1 MMLNRLW
8 HTLAL
13 SIAALAVGAV
23 IAAPTASAA
32 ENISQY
38 NVAVTLTPEAVMQV
52 VETINYDFD
61 GQLDRHGI
69 QRDLVIQESLS
80 GGGTQIYEITLDSI
94 TADGAP
100 VPFTTT
106 ESGDFLSVRIG
117 DPDVNVTGT
126 IEYEVKYSVTGAVR
140 PLTAEEAS
148 AAGGLNAGDV
158 ELYWDVI
165 GDGWGVPISSAL
177 ASVNGPTAASA
188 AACYYGTAGSTNE
201 CMIAE
206 IDGDLITEQ
215 ISLAEYESLTIVA
228 AYPASAFTEI
238 PTPNIEPPF
247 VIPGIAWIISLLVA
261 LIALIAPIG
270 FVLVKRRDLRGK
282 ALDGAPVQFEPP
294 DSVRPA
300 QLQAALDGKVDARGA
315 VATLLDLTARGYLT
329 MSADDGGL
337 LQKDSLTISRTTK
350 ASDSLAPWESAFVSG
365 VMGTASTK
373 TIAGYDPAL
382 AAAISQT
389 SNTLETEAENSGRRT
404 TTRNN
409 GLRAA
414 LIVLGFVGFILG
426 FLMLIVMPSGSG
438 VLALI
443 PGLLLLIACLI
454 ASRLVPVRET
464 AESASFQS
472 RARGFRKLLD
482 TDAAEARREF
492 AQRSGLQP
500 FAIFATMLPYA
511 VIFGLSESWTQAFP
525 EITDQQLNEAGFYFG
540 STWAMYAFISSAEAS
555 VVMAATE
562 PSRDSG
568 SGFSGG
574 DAGGG
579 GGGGGGGSW

>member
-1 MMLNRLW
+1 MLNRMW
-8 HTLAL
+8 RTLAL
-13 SIAALAVGAV
+13 GIAALAVLAGM
-23 IAAPTASAA
+23 AAPTANAA
-32 ENISQY
+32 ENISKY
-38 NVAVTLTPEAVMQV
+38 TVAVALTPEAVMQV
-52 VETINYDFD
+52 VETIDYDFD
-61 GQLDRHGI
+61 GQPDRHGI

-80 GGGTQIYEITLDSI
+80 DGGTQIYEITLDSI

-117 DPDVNVTGT
+117 DPDVTVSGT
-126 IEYEVKYSVTGAVR
+126 IEYVVTYSVTGAVR
-140 PLTAEEAS
+140 TLTADEAS
-148 AAGGLNAGDV
+148 AASGLNAGDV

-165 GDGWGVPISSAL
+165 GDGWGVPISSAV
-177 ASVNGPTAASA
+177 ASVKGPTAALA

-201 CMIAE
+201 CMIAGIE
-206 IDGDLITEQ
+206 GDLITEQ
-215 ISLAEYESLTIVA
+215 VSLAENESLTVVA
-228 AYPASAFTEI
+228 AYPSSAFTEI

-247 VIPGIAWIISLLVA
+247 VIPGIAWIISLIVA

-270 FVLVKRRDLRGK
+270 LVLIKRRDLRGN

-300 QLQAALDGKVDARGA
+300 QLQAAIDGTVDARGA
-315 VATLLDLTARGYLT
+315 VATLLDLTARGFLT
-329 MSADDGGL
+329 MSTEEGGL

-350 ASDSLAPWESAFVSG
+350 APDTLAPWEQAFVFG
-365 VMGTASTK
+365 VMGDAGSK
-373 TIAGYDPAL
+373 TIAGYDAAL
-382 AAAISQT
+382 ATALSQV
-389 SNTLETEAENSGRRT
+389 SSTLEAEAESSGRRT
-404 TTRNN
+404 ITRNN

-414 LIVLGFVGFILG
+414 LIVFGIAGFILS
-426 FLMLIVMPSGSG
+426 FLSLMVMPSGSG
-438 VLALI
+438 VLLLI
-443 PGLLLLIACLI
+443 PGVLLLISCLI
-454 ASRLVPVRET
+454 ASRLVPARET
-464 AESASFQS
+464 EESANFQS

-492 AQRSGLQP
+492 AQRSGLEP

-511 VIFGLSESWTQAFP
+511 VIFGLSESWTHAFP
-525 EITDQQLNEAGFYFG
+525 DITDAQLNDAGFYFS

-555 VVMAATE
+555 VVLASTE

>member
-1 MMLNRLW
+1 MLNRMW
-8 HTLAL
+8 RTLAL
-13 SIAALAVGAV
+13 GIAALAVLAGM
-23 IAAPTASAA
+23 AAPTANAA
-32 ENISQY
+32 ENISKY
-38 NVAVTLTPEAVMQV
+38 TVAVALTPEAVMQV
-52 VETINYDFD
+52 VETIDYDFD
-61 GQLDRHGI
+61 GQPDRHGI

-80 GGGTQIYEITLDSI
+80 DGGTQIYEITLDSI
-94 TADGAP
+94 TADGVP

-117 DPDVNVTGT
+117 DPDVTVSGT
-126 IEYEVKYSVTGAVR
+126 IEYVVTYSVTGAVR
-140 PLTAEEAS
+140 TLTADEAS
-148 AAGGLNAGDV
+148 AASGLNAGDV

-165 GDGWGVPISSAL
+165 GDGWGVPISSAV
-177 ASVNGPTAASA
+177 ASVKGPTAALA

-201 CMIAE
+201 CMIAGIE
-206 IDGDLITEQ
+206 GDLITEQ
-215 ISLAEYESLTIVA
+215 VSLAENESLTVVA
-228 AYPASAFTEI
+228 AYPSSAFSEI

-247 VIPGIAWIISLLVA
+247 VIPGIAWIISLIVA

-270 FVLVKRRDLRGK
+270 LVLIKRRDLRGK

-300 QLQAALDGKVDARGA
+300 QLQAAVDGTVDARGA
-315 VATLLDLTARGYLT
+315 VATLLDLTARGFLT
-329 MSADDGGL
+329 MSTEEGGL
-337 LQKDSLTISRTTK
+337 LKKDSLTISRTTK
-350 ASDSLAPWESAFVSG
+350 APDTLAPWEQAFVFG
-365 VMGTASTK
+365 VMGDAGSK
-373 TIAGYDPAL
+373 TIAGYDAAL
-382 AAAISQT
+382 ATALSQV
-389 SNTLETEAENSGRRT
+389 SSTLEAEAESSGRRT
-404 TTRNN
+404 ITRNN

-414 LIVLGFVGFILG
+414 LIVFGIAGFILS
-426 FLMLIVMPSGSG
+426 FLSLMVMPSGSG
-438 VLALI
+438 VLLLI
-443 PGLLLLIACLI
+443 PGVLLLISCLI
-454 ASRLVPVRET
+454 ASRLVPARET
-464 AESASFQS
+464 EESANFQS

-492 AQRSGLQP
+492 AQRSGLEP

-511 VIFGLSESWTQAFP
+511 VIFGLSESWTHAFP
-525 EITDQQLNEAGFYFG
+525 DITDAQLNDAGFYFS

-555 VVMAATE
+555 VVLASTE

>member
-1 MMLNRLW
+1 MLNRHW
-8 HTLAL
+8 RTLAL
-13 SIAALAVGAV
+13 SVAALAVVAG
-23 IAAPTASAA
+23 IAAPSASAA

-38 NVAVTLTPEAVMQV
+38 SVAVTLTPEAVLQV
-52 VETINYDFD
+52 VETIDYDFD

-80 GGGTQIYEITLDSI
+80 DGGTQLYEITLDSI
-94 TADGAP
+94 TANGAP

-117 DPDVNVTGT
+117 DPDVNVSG
-126 IEYEVKYSVTGAVR
+126 IVEYQVKYSVTGVVR
-140 PLTAEEAS
+140 VLTADEAS
-148 AAGGLNAGDV
+148 AASGLNAGDV

-165 GDGWGVPISSAL
+165 GDGWSVPISSAV
-177 ASVNGPTAASA
+177 ASVKGPTPATAS
-188 AACYYGTAGSTNE
+188 ACYYGTAGSTNE

-206 IDGDLITEQ
+206 IDGDLITEPV
-215 ISLAEYESLTIVA
+215 SLAANESLTVVA
-228 AYPASAFTEI
+228 AYPASGFTEI
-238 PTPNIEPPF
+238 PTPKIEPPF
-247 VIPGIAWIISLLVA
+247 VIPGSAWIISLLVA
-261 LIALIAPIG
+261 LIALIVPIG
-270 FVLVKRRDLRGK
+270 FVLIKRRDLRGQ

-294 DSVRPA
+294 DSVLPA
-300 QLQAALDGKVDARGA
+300 QLQAALAGKVDARGA

-329 MSADDGGL
+329 MSTDDGGL
-337 LQKDSLTISRTTK
+337 LRKDSLTISRTTK

-382 AAAISQT
+382 AAAITQT
-389 SNTLETEAENSGRRT
+389 SNTLETEAESAGRRT

-414 LIVLGFVGFILG
+414 LIVLGIIGFILG
-426 FLMLIVMPSGSG
+426 FLMLIGMPSGSG

-443 PGLLLLIACLI
+443 PGLLLLISCLI

-464 AESASFQS
+464 AESANFQS
-472 RARGFRKLLD
+472 RAKGFRKLLD

-525 EITDQQLNEAGFYFG
+525 EITDQQLNDAGFYFG
-540 STWAMYAFISSAEAS
+540 STWALYPFISSAEAS
-555 VVMAATE
+555 VVMASTE

-574 DAGGG
+574 GAGGG

>member
-1 MMLNRLW
+1 MPNRLW
-8 HTLAL
+8 RTLAM
-13 SIAALAVGAV
+13 SFAALAVIAG
-23 IAAPTASAA
+23 IAAPNANA
-32 ENISQY
+32 EESISQY
-38 NVAVTLTPEAVMQV
+38 SVAVTLTPEAVMTV
-52 VETINYDFD
+52 VETITYDFD
-61 GQLDRHGI
+61 GQPDRHGI

-80 GGGTQIYEITLDSI
+80 DGSTQVYGITLDSI

-100 VPFTTT
+100 VPFTTS

-117 DPDVNVTGT
+117 DPDATVSGMV
-126 IEYEVKYSVTGAVR
+126 EYEVTYSVTGAVR
-140 PLTAEEAS
+140 TLTTEEAS
-148 AAGGLNAGDV
+148 AVSGLEAGDV
-158 ELYWDVI
+158 ELYWDLI
-165 GDGWGVPISSAL
+165 GDGWGVPISSAV
-177 ASVNGPTAASA
+177 ASIKGPATPSA
-188 AACYYGTAGSTNE
+188 AACYYGAAGSTDE

-206 IDGDLITEQ
+206 VDGDLITEQ
-215 ISLAEYESLTIVA
+215 LSLADYESLTVVV
-228 AYPASAFTEI
+228 AYPAAAFTEI
-238 PTPNIEPPF
+238 PVPNIEPPF
-247 VIPGIAWIISLLVA
+247 VIPGIAWIISLIVA
-261 LIALIAPIG
+261 LIALIAPMG
-270 FVLVKRRDLRGK
+270 LVLTKRRDLRGK

-300 QLQAALDGKVDARGA
+300 QLQAALEGTVDARGA

-329 MSADDGGL
+329 LSADEGGL
-337 LQKDSLTISRTTK
+337 LHKDALTISRTTK
-350 ASDSLAPWESAFVSG
+350 APDTLSPWEQAFVSG
-365 VMGTASTK
+365 VMGDADTK
-373 TIAGYDPAL
+373 TIAGYDAAL
-382 AAAISQT
+382 AAALGHLS
-389 SNTLETEAENSGRRT
+389 STLEAEAESSGRRT

-414 LIVLGFVGFILG
+414 LVALGIAGFILG
-426 FLMLIVMPSGSG
+426 FLMLIALPQGSG
-438 VLALI
+438 VLVLI
-443 PGLLLLIACLI
+443 PAVLLLISCLI

-464 AESASFQS
+464 AESANFQS

-525 EITDQQLNEAGFYFG
+525 DITDEQLNDAGFYFG

-555 VVMAATE
+555 VVLASTE

-568 SGFSGG
+568 SGFSDGFS
-574 DAGGG
+574 GGG

>member
-1 MMLNRLW
+1 MLNRIW
-8 HTLAL
+8 RTLAL
-13 SIAALAVGAV
+13 GIAALAVVAG

-32 ENISQY
+32 ENISKY
-38 NVAVTLTPEAVMQV
+38 TVAVALTPEAVMQV
-52 VETINYDFD
+52 VETIDYDFD
-61 GQLDRHGI
+61 GQPDRHGI

-80 GGGTQIYEITLDSI
+80 DGGTQIYEITLDSI

-100 VPFTTT
+100 VPFTTST
-106 ESGDFLSVRIG
+106 NGDFLSVRIG
-117 DPDVNVTGT
+117 DPDVTVSGT
-126 IEYEVKYSVTGAVR
+126 IQYEVTYSVTGAVR
-140 PLTAEEAS
+140 TLTADEAS
-148 AAGGLNAGDV
+148 AASGLNAGDV

-177 ASVNGPTAASA
+177 ASIKGPTAALA
-188 AACYYGTAGSTNE
+188 AACYYGAAGSTHE
-201 CMIAE
+201 CMIADL
-206 IDGDLITEQ
+206 DGDLITEQ
-215 ISLAEYESLTIVA
+215 VSLAEYESLTVVA

-247 VIPGIAWIISLLVA
+247 VIPGIAWIISLIVA

-270 FVLVKRRDLRGK
+270 LVLIKRRDLRGK

-294 DSVRPA
+294 DQVRPA
-300 QLQAALDGKVDARGA
+300 QLQAAIDGTVDARGA
-315 VATLLDLTARGYLT
+315 VATLLDLTARGFLT
-329 MSADDGGL
+329 MSTDEGGL

-350 ASDSLAPWESAFVSG
+350 APDTLAPWEQAFVFG
-365 VMGTASTK
+365 VMGDAGSK
-373 TIAGYDPAL
+373 TIAGYDAAL
-382 AAAISQT
+382 ATALSQV
-389 SNTLETEAENSGRRT
+389 SSTLEAEAESSGRRT
-404 TTRNN
+404 ITRNN

-414 LIVLGFVGFILG
+414 LIVFGIAGFILS
-426 FLMLIVMPSGSG
+426 FLSLMVMPSGSG
-438 VLALI
+438 VLLLI
-443 PGLLLLIACLI
+443 PGVLLLISCLI
-454 ASRLVPVRET
+454 ASRLVPARET
-464 AESASFQS
+464 EESANFQS
-472 RARGFRKLLD
+472 RARGFEKLLD

-525 EITDQQLNEAGFYFG
+525 DITDEQLNAAGFYFG

-555 VVMAATE
+555 VVLASTE

-574 DAGGG
+574 SAGGG